1 MRKLAEQCKEI
12 AEHVE
17 KSLGEIEENIVNTAT
32 MSKKAKDVSDNQY
45 RSTEEITGSV
55 DTIAQQCTELLDYL
69 TK

>member
-1 MRKLAEQCKEI
+1 
-12 AEHVE
+12 
-17 KSLGEIEENIVNTAT
+17 

-55 DTIAQQCTELLDYL
+55 DAIAQQCTELLDYL